1 MPGKAHA
8 DAQHL
13 RPVVLC
19 VLDGWGFR
27 EDAEDNAIAA
37 AHTPN
42 WQRFMAGSPNA
53 LIKASAEDVGLPA
66 GQMGNSEVG
75 HMNMGAGRVVMQ
87 DLPRIDKG
95 LADGSLAEKPEL
107 TQFIS
112 RLRQTGGTCHLIGLI
127 SPGGVHSH
135 QDHIAGLARIIGA
148 AGVPVAIHALLDG
161 RDTPPQSAGK
171 FLEIFET
178 DIEGLPGPGIVTVIG
193 RYFAMDRDQRWERVA
208 RAYDV
213 ITGGQGEA
221 AKTARA
227 ALDAGYAAGQTDEF
241 IIPTAI
247 AGYGGMN
254 DGDGILMGNFRA
266 DRAREILGALLDP
279 EFDGFARRTVIKT
292 AAGLGLSEYSK
303 ALNHHLETLYP
314 LEALDNILG
323 QVLADA
329 SRTQL
334 RIAETEKYAHV
345 TFFFNGGVEEPFTGE
360 QRILVP
366 SPKVATYDLKPEMS
380 APEVTDELVAAIEGG
395 TFDFIL
401 VNYANGDMV
410 GHTGIFDAA
419 VKAVECVD
427 QCLGRL
433 ASAVTEAGGTLL
445 ITADHGNAEQ
455 MHDGQENQPHT
466 AHTTNSVPLVVI
478 NPPQWV
484 TGVGDGKLAD
494 LAPTVLALLDISQP
508 QDMTGQSLLATGRGE
523 GETQEAQASA

>member
-1 MPGKAHA
+1 MPGKAHT
-8 DAQHL
+8 DANRP

-27 EDAEDNAIAA
+27 EATDDNAIAA
-37 AHTPN
+37 ALTPN

-53 LIKASAEDVGLPA
+53 LIEASAQHVGLPA
-66 GQMGNSEVG
+66 DQMGNSEVG

-87 DLPRIDKG
+87 DLPRIDAG

-107 TQFIS
+107 SQFIS

-135 QDHIAGLARIIGA
+135 QDHIAGLARIIGG
-148 AGVPVAIHALLDG
+148 AGVPIAIHALLDG

-171 FLEIFET
+171 FLEIFEA
-178 DIEGLPGPGIVTVIG
+178 DIKGLSGPGIVTIIG

-213 ITGGQGEA
+213 ITGGRGEA
-221 AKTARA
+221 ATNAQE
-227 ALDAGYAAGQTDEF
+227 ALMAGYEAGQTDEF
-241 IIPTAI
+241 ITPTAI

-266 DRAREILGALLDP
+266 DRVREILGALLDP
-279 EFDGFARRTVIKT
+279 EFDSFERPKVIKV
-292 AAGLGLSEYSK
+292 AAGLGLTQYSK
-303 ALNHHLETLYP
+303 ALNHHLKTLYR

-345 TFFFNGGVEEPFTGE
+345 TFFFNGGIEEPFAGE
-360 QRILVP
+360 QRILVA

-380 APEVTDELVAAIEGG
+380 APEVTDKLVAAIEAG

-410 GHTGIFDAA
+410 GHTGVFDAA
-419 VKAVECVD
+419 VKAVECID

-433 ASAVTEAGGTLL
+433 AAAVTEAGGTLL

-455 MHDGQENQPHT
+455 MYDGQENQPHT

-484 TGVGDGKLAD
+484 TKLGDGKLAD
-494 LAPTVLALLDISQP
+494 LAPTVLALMDIDQP
-508 QDMTGQSLLATGRGE
+508 QDMTGQSLLATGRGK
-523 GETQEAQASA
+523 GEIQEARASA